1 MTATM
6 AAKKPGK
13 KRGPKT
19 DRNAIEQYERKKQAA
34 ALRSREISAS
44 GRDIGDIPAV
54 VDADARAACEIGRAH
69 V

>member
-34 ALRSREISAS
+34 ALRSREIDRKSTRLNS
-44 GRDIGDIPAV
+44 S
-54 VDADARAACEIGRAH
+54 H
-69 V
+69 T